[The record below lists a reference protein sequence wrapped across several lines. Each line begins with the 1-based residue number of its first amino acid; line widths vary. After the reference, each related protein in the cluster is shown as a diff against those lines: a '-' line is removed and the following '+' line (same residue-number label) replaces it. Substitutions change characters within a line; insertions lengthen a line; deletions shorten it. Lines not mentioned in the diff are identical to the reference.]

1 MMFVLTIAVAVISS
15 AIASIT
21 GFGIGSLLTPV
32 LAIDLGIK
40 LAVAVVAIPH
50 FVATAVRFS
59 TFYHKVDCHLLI
71 RFGSASAFG
80 GLAGALIN
88 TYISATPLVI
98 IFGLLLAV
106 AGLGSVTGR
115 TNQFGLR
122 GRWALAAGGLSG
134 LLGGMVGNQGGIR
147 SAALLGS
154 HLDKESLV
162 ATATAIALLVD
173 VVRTPVYLVTQGSD
187 VLSQWPLILWLCGG
201 VVVGTFVGWRLLL
214 RIREAWFRR
223 IVGIIVLLLGLYML
237 YQGTVALI

>member
-1 MMFVLTIAVAVISS
+1 MMLVLTIAVAVISS
-15 AIASIT
+15 AIASVT

-50 FVATAVRFS
+50 FVATAVRFF
-59 TFYHKVDCHLLI
+59 TLYRKADRHLLV
-71 RFGSASAFG
+71 RFGLASAFG

-88 TYISATPLVI
+88 TYISAAPLVI
-98 IFGLLLAV
+98 IFGLLLAF
-106 AGLGSVTGR
+106 AGWGSVTGR
-115 TNQFGLR
+115 ANQFRLR

-173 VVRTPVYLVTQGSD
+173 VARTPVYLVTQGSD
-187 VLSQWPLILWLCGG
+187 VLSQWPLILSLCGG
-201 VVVGTFVGWRLLL
+201 VVVGTFLGWRLLL

-223 IVGIIVLLLGLYML
+223 IVGIVVLLLGLYML